1 MKMQLNAYLNFDGN
15 CREAMSLYQSVFGG
29 ELKMQTF
36 AEAGM
41 GQNPKTANQ
50 VIHAYLDNGSVSLFG
65 SDVADHGP
73 VQWGNS
79 VNLCLFGTEETK
91 LRDIFNKLSAGGQ
104 VEMPLAKQFWGDVFG
119 SFTDKYGIHW
129 MVNLGEAK

>member
-1 MKMQLNAYLNFDGN
+1 MKMQLNAYLNFDSN
-15 CREAMSLYQSVFGG
+15 CREAMSFYHSVFGG

-41 GQNPKTANQ
+41 SQDPKTANQ
-50 VIHAYLDNGSVSLFG
+50 IIHAYLDNGSVALFG

-73 VQWGNS
+73 VQLGNS

-91 LRDIFNKLSAGGQ
+91 LRDIFNKLSAGGK

-119 SFTDKYGIHW
+119 SITDKYGIHW

>member
-1 MKMQLNAYLNFDGN
+1 MKLQLYAYLNFDGT
-15 CREAMSLYQSVFGG
+15 CREAMSLYQSVLGG

-41 GQNPKTANQ
+41 GQDPKTANQ
-50 VIHAYLDNGSVSLFG
+50 IIHSYLDNGTVSLFG

-73 VQWGNS
+73 VQLGNS
-79 VNLCLFGTEETK
+79 VNLCLFGTDEAK
-91 LRDIFNKLSAGGQ
+91 LTDIFSKLSAGGK
-104 VEMPLAKQFWGDVFG
+104 VDMPLAKQFWGDVYG
-119 SFTDKYGIHW
+119 TFTDKYGIHW